1 MINVVFDTETTGL
14 PKSWG
19 LPLTMWPRM
28 VEFAAVKFEDGQPI
42 SQTVRFVVKPQGYY
56 IPDSS
61 TQLHGISH
69 SKAMIEGIPI
79 LEGLQIIDEFFKD
92 ADRIIAHNSDFDKKI
107 VAREQIAAGVKG
119 PYLDEDKR
127 IFCTK
132 SRSTGILKLKK
143 TKGGGFKWPSLAE
156 LCNYCEVENY
166 DAHSALSDTMA
177 TYECYLSMRC
187 KGHWL

>member
-1 MINVVFDTETTGL
+1 MVNVVFDCETTGL

-19 LPLTMWPRM
+19 LPLTLWPRM

-42 SQTVRFVVKPQGYY
+42 SETVRFIVKPQGYY
-56 IPDSS
+56 IPDSA

-79 LEGLQIIDEFFKD
+79 LEGLQIIQNFLGN

-107 VAREQIAAGVKG
+107 VTREQIAAGFKR
-119 PYLDEDKR
+119 PFLDEDKR

-132 SRSTGILKLKK
+132 ARSTAILKLKK
-143 TKGGGFKWPSLAE
+143 ERGGGYKWPSLFE
-156 LCNYCEVENY
+156 LCQYCGVVNE
-166 DAHSALSDTMA
+166 DAHSALSDVMA
-177 TYECYLSMRC
+177 TYECYVAMRAR
-187 KGHWL
+187 GHWL

>member
-1 MINVVFDTETTGL
+1 MVNVIFDCETTGL

-19 LPLTMWPRM
+19 LPLSLWPRL

-56 IPDSS
+56 IPDSA

-79 LEGLQIIDEFFKD
+79 LEGLQIIEDFIKD

-107 VAREQIAAGVKG
+107 VAREQIAAGMR
-119 PYLDEDKR
+119 PSFDEDKR

-132 SRSTGILKLKK
+132 ARSTNILKLKK
-143 TKGGGFKWPSLAE
+143 DRGGGFKWPSLAD
-156 LCNYCEVENY
+156 LCHYCGVVNE
-166 DAHSALSDTMA
+166 DAHSALSDVMA
-177 TYECYLSMRC
+177 TYECYLAMRA
-187 KGHWL
+187 KGHFL